1 MTDFVTLTCPSCGGK
16 LQITNDI
23 EQFVCGH
30 CGNEHIVRRGGGIIA
45 LAPVIES
52 IKKVQTGTD
61 KTASELAIKRLK
73 EELRIL
79 ESNTR
84 NLIIS
89 VVTQWGNDG
98 FLGNK
103 SAERTDIRCQVIY
116 DYLLEKGII
125 SKEIGFHSLQGVH
138 IKLWRNIELLFSL
151 SIANFGEI
159 EYRAQELCGR
169 SKGEKRKAYEE
180 LVEWCKK
187 VKELIPNLQDK
198 SNELKLHEQKVKM

>member
-1 MTDFVTLTCPSCGGK
+1 MADFITLTCPSCGGK

-45 LAPVIES
+45 ITHVIES

-73 EELRIL
+73 EELGVLVLDTRKLINAVVRWEDDGSLPLKGTGIL
-79 ESNTR
+79 CD
-84 NLIIS
+84 
-89 VVTQWGNDG
+89 V
-98 FLGNK
+98 
-103 SAERTDIRCQVIY
+103 IR
-116 DYLLEKGII
+116 DYLLEKGILKRR
-125 SKEIGFHSLQGVH
+125 SFWVPSQAQLLLNLG
-138 IKLWRNIELLFSL
+138 LLFSL
-151 SIANFGEI
+151 SIANFEEI
-159 EYRAQELCGR
+159 EYRAQELCSR
-169 SKGEKRKAYEE
+169 SKGKKREAYEE

-187 VKELIPNLQDK
+187 GKALMQIIQDK